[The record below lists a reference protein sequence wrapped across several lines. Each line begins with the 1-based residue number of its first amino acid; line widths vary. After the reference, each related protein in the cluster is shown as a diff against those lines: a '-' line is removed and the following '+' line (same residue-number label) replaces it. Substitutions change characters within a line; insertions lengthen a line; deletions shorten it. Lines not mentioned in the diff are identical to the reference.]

1 MSGPSLLPMG
11 YAPGERFK
19 VQSTNDFLVFS
30 VQAAGSLSSR
40 WFLYHWRWEG
50 VLLTCLPAVGLLA
63 IILLLTRPDSR
74 RPFPVNS

>member
-1 MSGPSLLPMG
+1 MG

-19 VQSTNDFLVFS
+19 VQSSNDFLVFS
-30 VQAAGSLSSR
+30 AQATGSLSSG
-40 WFLYHWRWEG
+40 WFLYHWGWEG

-74 RPFPVNS
+74 GEPLTVEG